1 MCLAIPAKVISLL
14 ENERAIVN
22 LGGVK
27 KEISLSL
34 LDDINEGDYVV
45 IHVGYAIACLDE
57 VEAQK
62 TLAILSELAAG
73 IPRTVS

>member
-1 MCLAIPAKVISLL
+1 MCLAIPAKVITIL
-14 ENERAIVN
+14 EKERAIVN

-34 LDDINEGDYVV
+34 LDHINEGDYVV
-45 IHVGYAIACLDE
+45 IHVGYAIARLDE
-57 VEAQK
+57 SEAQK

-73 IPRTVS
+73 MPRTVA